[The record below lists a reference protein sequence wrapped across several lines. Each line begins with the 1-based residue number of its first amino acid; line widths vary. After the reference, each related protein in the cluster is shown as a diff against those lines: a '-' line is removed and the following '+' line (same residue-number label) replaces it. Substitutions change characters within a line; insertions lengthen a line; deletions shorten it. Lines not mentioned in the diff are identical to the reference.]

1 MRHFLQEDTLASIFN
16 AFVKPYVDY
25 GILTWGGT
33 ANTHLLKLNRTLN
46 KVMRIM
52 AFRSKNESVKLLYI
66 YYKILP
72 LESKIKLNQGR
83 FIWKLT
89 QNQHPDCIQAIYYTN
104 PSTAMNKNEDN
115 NRFILPSFRTNIG
128 RASLAYQGIKLW
140 NNGIDETIKSLQNTV
155 HSLKS

>member
-1 MRHFLQEDTLASIFN
+1 MRQFLQEDTLASVFN

-89 QNQHPDCIQAIYYTN
+89 QNQHPDCIQAIY
-104 PSTAMNKNEDN
+104 
-115 NRFILPSFRTNIG
+115 RTN
-128 RASLAYQGIKLW
+128 
-140 NNGIDETIKSLQNTV
+140 
-155 HSLKS
+155 